1 MTESKSVGEATTFSK
16 NPLSAITNYD
26 MKFGIQGRLFL
37 SHFMVVVITSLA
49 IYIATCIINPVVLKQ
64 TTIAGGFGGGL
75 DILTI
80 CSKAAQ
86 TSLIWGLGA
95 AVLLAG
101 VISFLVSDKLVTPL
115 RKMQSA
121 SKDIVKGNFKSKLDE
136 QLPGEL
142 GSLARAYNSMAA
154 QLEEVEAQ
162 RVTLI
167 NNLSHELSTPLSS
180 LKGFVEGMEDGFFSA
195 NKQTLGACQRQ
206 IGRLERLV
214 RDLSLV
220 SKVEAGA
227 YELHKTQFTA
237 SKLLE
242 SCKTDALYN
251 AQEKNINL
259 AIDCPKDLKLTGD
272 SQRLEQVI
280 GNLVH
285 NAIKHCKAND
295 TVTLSAKQ
303 TDSTTELSVTDTG
316 EGIPQASIK
325 HLFNRF
331 YQVDKARKQVGSGI
345 GLTIAKH
352 FTEAHNG
359 SISVNSNLGTGS
371 SFTVSLPIS
380 PTLETSVKPIKSVAT
395 SIFTPRPSNFRP
407 SSSRPANSTTLA
419 AGTD

>member
-1 MTESKSVGEATTFSK
+1 MSSIVAESKSENAVSTFSK
-16 NPLSAITNYD
+16 NPFNTMAKHN
-26 MKFGIQGRLFL
+26 MQFGIQGRLFL

-64 TTIAGGFGGGL
+64 TTIAGGLGGGL

-86 TSLIWGLGA
+86 NSLLWGLGA

-101 VISFLVSDKLVTPL
+101 IISFLVSDKLVTPL

-142 GSLARAYNSMAA
+142 GSLAKAYNAMAA
-154 QLEEVEAQ
+154 QLAEVEAQ

-180 LKGFVEGMEDGFFSA
+180 LKGFVEGIEDGFFSA

-227 YELHKTQFTA
+227 YELHKTQFTT

-251 AQEKNINL
+251 AQEKNVNL
-259 AIDCPKDLKLTGD
+259 TIESPEELKLTGD

-295 TVTLSAKQ
+295 TITLSAKQ
-303 TDSTTELSVTDTG
+303 RDNTIELAVTDTG
-316 EGIPQASIK
+316 EGIPQASLN

-352 FTEAHNG
+352 FTEAHDG
-359 SISVNSNLGTGS
+359 TISVESRLGAGS
-371 SFTVSLPIS
+371 SFTVRLPIS
-380 PTLETSVKPIKSVAT
+380 PTPETSIKSTKPVAN
-395 SIFTPRPSNFRP
+395 FVPKPSNY
-407 SSSRPANSTTLA
+407 ATLA